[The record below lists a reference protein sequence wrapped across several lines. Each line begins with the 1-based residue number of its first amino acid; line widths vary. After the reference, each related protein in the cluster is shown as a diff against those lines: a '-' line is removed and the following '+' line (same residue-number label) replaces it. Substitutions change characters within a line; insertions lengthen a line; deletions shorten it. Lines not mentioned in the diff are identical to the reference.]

1 MRRFQPV
8 QGARNAAY
16 RIAAILAGVERLEAE
31 QARTSQRLAAL
42 ETTVAELTAR
52 QGTDPVLEALERNRA
67 EVLEALHLLHDDE
80 PGTRR
85 RLWEARANP
94 EYEAAY
100 DEHEPL
106 VSVLIPTYT
115 NVETLVDRALPSVLA
130 QTYQHFE
137 VVVVGDA
144 AAPEVEQAVLGLGD
158 DRIRYTNLTHRG
170 PYPEED
176 FKRWLVAGGPPI
188 NEAIRQ
194 ARGRWIVQ
202 MDDDDRA
209 RPTRI
214 EVLLNAA
221 RERRL
226 EFCYG
231 RIQEHGPDGHEA
243 LLCEWPPGWGT
254 VSLNSSI
261 MHAGLRFVTAELGEA
276 VFGIVGDWARIR
288 KMMRVGARIGMI
300 DDVVLDY
307 YPSSLW
313 NAAHQQPGE

>member
-1 MRRFQPV
+1 M
-8 QGARNAAY
+8 
-16 RIAAILAGVERLEAE
+16 
-31 QARTSQRLAAL
+31 
-42 ETTVAELTAR
+42 
-52 QGTDPVLEALERNRA
+52 
-67 EVLEALHLLHDDE
+67 EALHLLHDDE
-80 PGTRR
+80 PGNRR
-85 RLWEARANP
+85 RLWEARASA

-100 DEHEPL
+100 EEAEPL
-106 VSVLIPTYT
+106 VSVLIPTFT

-137 VVVVGDA
+137 VIVVGDA
-144 AAPEVEQAVLGLGD
+144 AAPEVEGAVLGLGD
-158 DRIRYTNLTHRG
+158 PRIRYTNLTHRG
-170 PYPEED
+170 PYPDED

-214 EVLLNAA
+214 AVLLDAA
-221 RERRL
+221 RTRRL

-243 LLCEWPPGWGT
+243 LLCEWPPGWGR

-288 KMMRVGARIGMI
+288 KMMRIGARIGMV
-300 DDVVLDY
+300 DEVVLDY

-313 NAAHQQPGE
+313 NAAHAEPDG